1 MATNPHNLEIVDLRK
16 LTIQQQNAIDILVT
30 GCSDKDTADKVG
42 VTRSTVTRW
51 RLYHPAFQAELNA
64 QRAAVWGT
72 AKEKLRSLIPEAVDI
87 LAQALRDPNNE
98 DRAKLALDLIKA
110 VGASNELD
118 HVGSIDPEAIIKAD
132 ATVSPFSMLSE
143 PQDHEIRRRELQLQ
157 AHLNGLTYGEFDA
170 VVQEIR
176 DRAEAE
182 ERARRKAIR
191 DAKKAAQEAE
201 ASSTDTAPEELTIID
216 EDLESDTMPARE
228 PSIPAGELAEIAHNA
243 ANVCQCQQFIT
254 IEDEP
259 PTIPK
264 ARELTPAEDVPLI
277 EVD

>member
-42 VTRSTVTRW
+42 VNRSTITRW

-87 LAQALRDPNNE
+87 LAQALHDPDNE

-118 HVGSIDPEAIIKAD
+118 RVGSIDPEAIIKAD

-143 PQDHEIRRRELQLQ
+143 PQDYEIRRRESQLQ

-170 VVQEIR
+170 TIEAMRESV
-176 DRAEAE
+176 EAE
-182 ERARRKAIR
+182 ERARRKAAR
-191 DAKKAAQEAE
+191 DAKKASQATE
-201 ASSTDTAPEELTIID
+201 ASSTDTAPELTPAED
-216 EDLESDTMPARE
+216 EDQGGDPLPAPEAPAPDELPE
-228 PSIPAGELAEIAHNA
+228 PDRYAS
-243 ANVCQCQQFIT
+243 VCHCQQPIT

-259 PTIPK
+259 PTIHK
-264 ARELTPAEDVPLI
+264 ARESTPAEDVPLI

>member
-42 VTRSTVTRW
+42 VTRSTITRW

-132 ATVSPFSMLSE
+132 ATVSPFAMLSE

-182 ERARRKAIR
+182 ERARRKAAR

-201 ASSTDTAPEELTIID
+201 APSADTAPELTPAED
-216 EDLESDTMPARE
+216 EDLERDTMPAPE
-228 PSIPAGELAEIAHNA
+228 ALTIEQQTAPAGNA
-243 ANVCQCQQFIT
+243 DVCQCQQFIT

-264 ARELTPAEDVPLI
+264 ARESTQAEDVPLI